1 MDEVSGPVVAVG
13 LVLTAVFV
21 PCVFISGI
29 IGQFFRQFA
38 VTIAVSTLISAFN
51 SLTLSP
57 ALCALLL
64 KPRAAGGAEALPRPA
79 FALFGGALGFIYLTP
94 LLAPY
99 FQKLAQEVQI
109 DAHVMPWLVK
119 GLATLVGAFAGWL
132 VRKEMNIILG
142 FFFRKFNEGFEW
154 LTVGYIGLIRV
165 LLSIGVL
172 VLIGYGG
179 LLVHTQVFQ
188 QLPTGFIPAQD
199 KGYLLVNVQLPDAAS
214 LGRTDAVLRQIE
226 EIAMK
231 TDGVKHAITVSGQSI
246 LLGANS
252 SNFGSAYIMLDKF
265 ENRTRPELYGEA
277 IAARLQAEFKRQITG
292 AVINVFGAPPVDG
305 LGTAGGFKIV
315 IQDTGSMG
323 LKILQ
328 EVGDQVVMDGQQ
340 ADELQGV
347 YTGFRA
353 DTPWLYLELDRVA
366 AQQMGVTMDEIT
378 NSLQAQFGS
387 LYVNDFNRFG
397 RTWQVNL
404 QAEGKFRKTPDDL
417 KRLRVCNIRGEM
429 VPLAGVLHLKEIVG
443 PVLIQRYNLYPS
455 VTISNSPAP
464 GVSSGQAI
472 EAMENVAQ
480 QHIPAAICTEWT
492 ELAYLQL
499 QTADTATRAFILAVV
514 LVFLVLAAQYESW
527 ALPLAVI
534 LVVPMCLLSSGV
546 GVMMAGMDVNI
557 FTQVGFVVLVGLACK
572 NAILIVE
579 FGRTRRMAGVPRKQ
593 AILEACRLRLRPIIM
608 TSLAFVFGVLPLV
621 VAEGAGAGCVER
633 WELRSSQGCWV

>member
-1 MDEVSGPVVAVG
+1 
-13 LVLTAVFV
+13 
-21 PCVFISGI
+21 
-29 IGQFFRQFA
+29 
-38 VTIAVSTLISAFN
+38 
-51 SLTLSP
+51 
-57 ALCALLL
+57 
-64 KPRAAGGAEALPRPA
+64 
-79 FALFGGALGFIYLTP
+79 
-94 LLAPY
+94 
-99 FQKLAQEVQI
+99 
-109 DAHVMPWLVK
+109 MPWLVK

-179 LLVHTQVFQ
+179 LLVLTAQVFQ

-378 NSLQAQFGS
+378 NSLQGIRLALRQ
-387 LYVNDFNRFG
+387 R
-397 RTWQVNL
+397 L
-404 QAEGKFRKTPDDL
+404 QPL
-417 KRLRVCNIRGEM
+417 WPN
-429 VPLAGVLHLKEIVG
+429 LAGKLAGRGQIPKNARRSQTPARSQYPRRDG
-443 PVLIQRYNLYPS
+443 PAGRCVAPEGNCRTRVN
-455 VTISNSPAP
+455 P
-464 GVSSGQAI
+464 GV
-472 EAMENVAQ
+472 
-480 QHIPAAICTEWT
+480 TT
-492 ELAYLQL
+492 
-499 QTADTATRAFILAVV
+499 F
-514 LVFLVLAAQYESW
+514 
-527 ALPLAVI
+527 
-534 LVVPMCLLSSGV
+534 
-546 GVMMAGMDVNI
+546 
-557 FTQVGFVVLVGLACK
+557 
-572 NAILIVE
+572 
-579 FGRTRRMAGVPRKQ
+579 TRR
-593 AILEACRLRLRPIIM
+593 
-608 TSLAFVFGVLPLV
+608 
-621 VAEGAGAGCVER
+621 
-633 WELRSSQGCWV
+633 